1 MKRVLAAVVVAGLAA
16 VAWPSAVGAQARDQ
30 LVLGMQLEP
39 PHLDPT
45 AGAAGA
51 IREVTYANLF
61 EGLTRLD
68 RRGQVQPQLAERW
81 TISPDGLSYRFSL
94 RAGVRFHDGTP
105 FDSASVKFT
114 LERAMAPDS
123 TNAQKQ
129 LFEPIASIETP
140 DPLTVVITLKRPTA
154 SFLYNLAWG
163 DAVMMAPGSVATNRE
178 RPIGTGPFRFD
189 SRTPGDRV
197 VLVKNPDHRD
207 AATIALNRVVFRFIS
222 DPQAQVAALRAG
234 DVDAFPNLGPAE
246 AVDGFRRDA
255 RFTVAIGN
263 TEGETILAL
272 NNSKAPFTDVRVRRA
287 IAHAIDKGAVID
299 GAMSGTAKPIGSH
312 FSPNHPA
319 YVDLTSRYPYNP
331 AEARRLLAEAGVR
344 DLRVTLRLP
353 PPAYARRSGEII
365 AAMLADVGITATIEA
380 VEFPRWLETVFRNAD
395 FDMTIIAHTEPMD
408 INIYGRPTYYF
419 RYQNHARLQAIM
431 DEVERTGD
439 EAARNRLYGDAQRLL
454 SEDAVNVFLFQLP
467 KIGVWNARLEG
478 LWENSPLQAN
488 DVTGVRWRN

>member
-1 MKRVLAAVVVAGLAA
+1 MKQTMIAALAA
-16 VAWPSAVGAQARDQ
+16 VALVVAPAAAQNREQ

-51 IREVTYANLF
+51 IREVTYSNLF

-68 RRGQVQPQLAERW
+68 RTGAVQPQLAERW
-81 TISPDGLSYRFSL
+81 TISPDGLTYTFTL
-94 RAGVRFHDGTP
+94 RAGVTFHDGAP
-105 FDSASVKFT
+105 FTSADVKFS
-114 LERAMAPDS
+114 LERAVAPDS

-129 LFEPIASIETP
+129 LFEPIASIATP
-140 DPLTVVITLKRPTA
+140 DPLTAVITLKRPTA
-154 SFLYNLAWG
+154 SFLYNMAWG
-163 DAVMMAPGSVATNRE
+163 DAVMMSPRSVATNRE
-178 RPIGTGPFRFD
+178 NPVGTGPFRFE

-197 VLVKNPDHRD
+197 VLAKYAGHRN
-207 AATIALNRVVFRFIS
+207 AAQVALNRVVFRFIS

-234 DVDAFPNLGPAE
+234 DVDAFANLGPAE
-246 AVDGFRRDA
+246 AVDQFRRDN
-255 RFTVAIGN
+255 RFTVVIGN
-263 TEGETILAL
+263 TEGETILAI

-287 IAHAIDKGAVID
+287 IAHAIDKQAVIE

-319 YVDLTSRYPYNP
+319 YVDLTGTSPYNP
-331 AEARRLLAEAGVR
+331 AMARQLLQQAGASNLRL
-344 DLRVTLRLP
+344 TLRLP

-365 AAMLADVGITATIEA
+365 AAQLADVGITATIEA
-380 VEFPRWLETVFRNAD
+380 LEFPRWLETVFRNAD

-439 EAARNRLYGDAQRLL
+439 EAARHRLYGDAQRLL
-454 SEDAVNVFLFQLP
+454 AEDQVNVFLFQLP
-467 KIGVWNARLEG
+467 KIGVWNARLDG
-478 LWENSPLQAN
+478 LWHNSPLQAN
-488 DVTGVRWRN
+488 DVTEVRWR